1 MLILRDVSYA
11 HINKELLFSNVDLVV
26 NHHQKIALIGN
37 NGAGKSTLLKIIA
50 GELPP
55 SGGQLK
61 ADTIPYYIPQ
71 VAQQYNHQSIAQVLK
86 VEDKLNAL
94 KEILAGNVTDDSLAV
109 LDGDWTIEDRCHEAL
124 DQWGLRGADLSQ
136 KMGTLSGGQK
146 TKVFLSGIFLHKPDL
161 ILLDEP
167 TNHLDKASR
176 QQVYD
181 FIQATKSALIVVSH
195 DRKLLNLPDTMCEL
209 DKSGISVYSGNYDFY
224 YEQKQGMHSA
234 LHEDI
239 QNKEKAL
246 RKAREKERETR
257 ERQQKLDA
265 RGKSKQEKAGVA
277 RIMMNTLRNKAE
289 NSTSKL
295 KNVHEEKIKDISGA
309 LQELRAALPAMDEM
323 KIGFDNARLHKG
335 KILFNAAEINFSY
348 SRQKLWKE
356 DVSFQITSGE
366 RIALAGKNG
375 SGKTTLIQIL
385 LGDLEPITGRIYRA
399 GTQSIYIDQDYSL
412 INNNISVYE
421 QLQQFNINGLQEH
434 EMKIRLSRFLFT
446 KEYWEKPCHTL
457 SGGERMR
464 LLLCCLTVYNLA
476 PDIIIL
482 DEPTNNLD
490 IQNVDILTA
499 AVNEYEGTLIVVSH
513 DETFLKQIGIKRII
527 QL

>member
-1 MLILRDVSYA
+1 
-11 HINKELLFSNVDLVV
+11 
-26 NHHQKIALIGN
+26 
-37 NGAGKSTLLKIIA
+37 
-50 GELPP
+50 
-55 SGGQLK
+55 
-61 ADTIPYYIPQ
+61 
-71 VAQQYNHQSIAQVLK
+71 
-86 VEDKLNAL
+86 
-94 KEILAGNVTDDSLAV
+94 
-109 LDGDWTIEDRCHEAL
+109 
-124 DQWGLRGADLSQ
+124 
-136 KMGTLSGGQK
+136 
-146 TKVFLSGIFLHKPDL
+146 
-161 ILLDEP
+161 
-167 TNHLDKASR
+167 
-176 QQVYD
+176 
-181 FIQATKSALIVVSH
+181 
-195 DRKLLNLPDTMCEL
+195 
-209 DKSGISVYSGNYDFY
+209 
-224 YEQKQGMHSA
+224 
-234 LHEDI
+234 
-239 QNKEKAL
+239 
-246 RKAREKERETR
+246 
-257 ERQQKLDA
+257 
-265 RGKSKQEKAGVA
+265 
-277 RIMMNTLRNKAE
+277 
-289 NSTSKL
+289 
-295 KNVHEEKIKDISGA
+295 
-309 LQELRAALPAMDEM
+309 M

-513 DETFLKQIGIKRII
+513 DERFLKQIGIKRVI